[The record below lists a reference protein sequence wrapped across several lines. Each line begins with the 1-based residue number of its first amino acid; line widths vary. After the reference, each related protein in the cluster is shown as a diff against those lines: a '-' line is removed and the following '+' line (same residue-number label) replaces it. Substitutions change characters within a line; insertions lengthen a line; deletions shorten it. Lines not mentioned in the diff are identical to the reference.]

1 MVTTGAVV
9 QSFGA
14 RKTRIFRDLTV
25 QELKLSLQKQ
35 ACLNKLRLQKQIF
48 ASLKFP
54 DKVDQLLINC
64 SLFRGIVKAMESVGC

>member
-14 RKTRIFRDLTV
+14 RIARILRDLTV

-35 ACLNKLRLQKQIF
+35 ACINKLSLQKQVF
-48 ASLKFP
+48 CKLKISRQSRQIIN
-54 DKVDQLLINC
+54 KLQLI
-64 SLFRGIVKAMESVGC
+64 